1 MMRKVGVTGRDT
13 ASLESLAVNVC
24 LYMYVQTNLAKVVV
38 VVFPSRE
45 NFDLRNSVS
54 YVLELRAVSYLPL
67 RRRQSGGR
75 CSDAGSVFTK
85 SGGLGNQHQSLM
97 HAHLKSNPRR

>member
-38 VVFPSRE
+38 VVFPSRV
-45 NFDLRNSVS
+45 NAS
-54 YVLELRAVSYLPL
+54 
-67 RRRQSGGR
+67 RQR
-75 CSDAGSVFTK
+75 T
-85 SGGLGNQHQSLM
+85 
-97 HAHLKSNPRR
+97 P

>member
-13 ASLESLAVNVC
+13 ASLESLAV
-24 LYMYVQTNLAKVVV
+24 T
-38 VVFPSRE
+38 
-45 NFDLRNSVS
+45 DRNSVS

-85 SGGLGNQHQSLM
+85 SGGMGNQHQSLM